1 MMNEGAR
8 LLAAIKHI
16 DSRKECNFQFTT
28 SQGLREIFTG
38 DRRGNA
44 VSEGKYERSCAELM
58 LIKRLEVFV
67 GVCCSTGWDYLERCS
82 TFSRA

>member
-44 VSEGKYERSCAELM
+44 VSEGNVDKKVRSFRRSVLQHGM
-58 LIKRLEVFV
+58 GLSGTLFHI
-67 GVCCSTGWDYLERCS
+67 
-82 TFSRA
+82 FSRLNSYE